1 MSLSTVYYRTIY
13 NLKFHLK
20 IHRLTPKLIFRGI
33 VKRYLDIQKRTEK
46 VYILFKDEEAI
57 AFSRYFKQLRY
68 YQNKKNI
75 EGNIKSKMVSRG
87 GILGLD
93 TLLKR
98 V

>member
-1 MSLSTVYYRTIY
+1 MSLSTFYYRTMY

-20 IHRLTPKLIFRGI
+20 IHRLTPKLIFQGI
-33 VKRYLDIQKRTEK
+33 VKKYLDIQRRTEK

-68 YQNKKNI
+68 YQNKKD
-75 EGNIKSKMVSRG
+75 IKGDIRPKMVSRG